1 MENVLSC
8 AAVRAVAPGDHRPQS
23 WCIRCEV
30 CCLTL
35 EDLPGDI
42 WRSQLG
48 VVLSS
53 WWFIVTPPPL
63 SSVLTQTDP
72 PKLIIQTCFQ
82 NTEKWKLSLHCLNTS
97 SCARLSGHKWT
108 VSDEHGSR
116 RLDIFCWG
124 AVNICYHYSC
134 TPFIYTCTATY
145 LLSLLLFIFLGLW
158 PIFLSYHHLITL

>member
-1 MENVLSC
+1 MADPMENVLSC

-30 CCLTL
+30 WRLKICLEMF
-35 EDLPGDI
+35 EDP
-42 WRSQLG
+42 
-48 VVLSS
+48 SS

-63 SSVLTQTDP
+63 SSVLTQPDP
-72 PKLIIQTCFQ
+72 PKLIIQTQFQ

-116 RLDIFCWG
+116 RLDIFCRG

-158 PIFLSYHHLITL
+158 PIFWSYHHLIIL